1 MLCGVRIVG
10 PDGFQS
16 VRVVGCHGLLLSIKM
31 EERDAADGGTPF
43 PVLII
48 RRTKSDYNWDGAR
61 WGDSSISEKRIV
73 VK

>member
-1 MLCGVRIVG
+1 
-10 PDGFQS
+10 
-16 VRVVGCHGLLLSIKM
+16 M
-31 EERDAADGGTPF
+31 EERGAVDGGTPF
-43 PVLII
+43 PALII